1 MVKTN
6 CWRRLWL
13 VNWFFM
19 ISRTKTNQNDGTS
32 FKDKYDFDCSFGYVD
47 IHPKTLKRFLE
58 FVIQSWMR
66 IALKMN
72 LSLIVLSHCCWS
84 WKLCCTEGKN
94 FEIKLFFIQQKIIT
108 KTLLTK
114 NFYLLWNIQKQWIF
128 FFFATFI
135 FNSK

>member
-1 MVKTN
+1 MVKTS

-32 FKDKYDFDCSFGYVD
+32 FKDKYDFVCSFGYVH

-58 FVIQSWMR
+58 FVIQSWIC

-72 LSLIVLSHCCWS
+72 LTLIVLSHCCWS
-84 WKLCCTEGKN
+84 WKLVLHWREK
-94 FEIKLFFIQQKIIT
+94 FWDKIIFHT
-108 KTLLTK
+108 AENHYKNLPQ
-114 NFYLLWNIQKQWIF
+114 NFYLLWHIQKIQIF
-128 FFFATFI
+128 FIFSTFI
-135 FNSK
+135 LNSK